1 VVDGESWGVAPA
13 RSLRTLAVPA
23 AVLALALLL
32 SSVVAIR
39 PADAVVGGSEVPEG
53 RYRWLVSLQADGSH
67 ICGGTV
73 IAQRWVLTAAHCVE
87 GTPAGRLSIVAG
99 SVDHTKGRRIPVA
112 RVRIHGRWNPDAL
125 SFDAALLRLRRDAKV
140 PAVRLARPADAA
152 LWQHGAPVTTAGWG
166 SRAPLVGMVPPLLDT
181 RMHEVPLEVVGDAQC
196 TDATAPGV
204 QVCAA
209 ALLKDS
215 CHGDSGG
222 PLFATRSRT
231 AVQVGIVSY
240 GTGCAVPTFSGVYTE
255 VGSTPIRSFIRRV
268 TGV

>member
-1 VVDGESWGVAPA
+1 VA
-13 RSLRTLAVPA
+13 VA
-23 AVLALALLL
+23 AVLVLAVVL
-32 SSVVAIR
+32 SSVLASP
-39 PADAVVGGSEVPEG
+39 PADAVVGGREVPQG
-53 RYRWLVSLQADGSH
+53 RYKWLVSLQAGGSH

-73 IAQRWVLTAAHCVE
+73 IAQRWVLTAAHCVD
-87 GTPAGRLSIVAG
+87 GIPAGRLSIVAG
-99 SVDHTKGRRIPVA
+99 DVDHTKGRRIPVR

-140 PAVRLARPADAA
+140 PAVRLARPADAP
-152 LWQHGAPVTTAGWG
+152 LWRHGAPVTTAGWG
-166 SRAPLVGMVPPLLDT
+166 SRAPVVGLVPPLLDT
-181 RMHEVPLEVVGDAQC
+181 RMHEAPLRVVGDDRC

-222 PLFATRSRT
+222 PLFATRDRRE
-231 AVQVGIVSY
+231 VQVGIVSY

-255 VGSTPIRSFIRRV
+255 VGSRPIRSFIRRV